1 MLSRNEALVLR
12 AVEGEAEISELVER
26 TGLSENAV
34 NRAVYWLV
42 RKGLARVQEE
52 ADYLVELGE
61 EGKEYLEK
69 GLPERRAVEV
79 LMERGGR
86 MGVEELGR
94 VLGRQAKIALGW
106 LARKG
111 LARISEG
118 VVELTEAG
126 ASGEKTPDEVLLE
139 RLGRGV
145 VRVSA
150 LTEEERKALELLRR
164 RGKVVVLRE
173 LRSRRVMLTQEG
185 RRQAAEA
192 EAGESQ
198 LTHEMLRTGS
208 WRGKRFRAYDVTLPA
223 PEVLPAK
230 LHPLRRIMDEI
241 RSIFL
246 QMGFREIEGPLV
258 ESAFWNFD
266 ALFVPQEHPAREMQ
280 DTFYLAKPERM
291 ELPGEEVVEAVRR
304 AHTGELEGSR
314 GWGREW
320 SRREAE
326 RALLRTHT
334 TSTTIRYLASSPELP
349 AKVFCIGRVFRKER
363 ITYRHLPEFHQVEGI
378 VAGEVGFA
386 HLLGILREFYRRMGF
401 ERLRFRPGYFPY
413 TEPSLEVEVYLED
426 RGRWLEL
433 GGAGIFRPEVTE
445 PLGIRVPVLA
455 WGLGV
460 ERLAMLRLGIED
472 IRMLYMGEIPWIQSR
487 EVR

>member
-1 MLSRNEALVLR
+1 MLGRNEALVLR
-12 AVEGEAEISELVER
+12 AVEGEAELQELVER
-26 TGLSENAV
+26 TGLSESAV

-42 RKGLARVQEE
+42 RKGLVRVQEE
-52 ADYLVELGE
+52 TDALVELGE
-61 EGKEYLEK
+61 EGRQYLAE
-69 GLPERRAVEV
+69 GLPERRAVE
-79 LMERGGR
+79 LLRQSGGR
-86 MGVEELGR
+86 MSVGELGR
-94 VLGRQAKIALGW
+94 RLGEQAKIAMGW

-111 LARISEG
+111 LARISG
-118 VVELTEAG
+118 GMVELTEAG
-126 ASGEKTPDEVLLE
+126 SSGERTADELLLE
-139 RLGRGV
+139 RLGRAPL
-145 VRVSA
+145 RLST
-150 LTEEERKALELLRR
+150 LSEEERRALELLRSR
-164 RGKVVVLRE
+164 QEVVVLRE
-173 LRSRRVMLTQEG
+173 VRSRRVVLTEEG
-185 RRQAAEA
+185 RRWAAEA
-192 EAGESQ
+192 EVGESQ

-241 RSIFL
+241 RAIFL

-266 ALFVPQEHPAREMQ
+266 ALFVPQDHPAREMQ
-280 DTFYLAKPERM
+280 DTFYLAEPARQ
-291 ELPGEEVVEAVRR
+291 ELPDRELVEAVRR
-304 AHTGELEGSR
+304 AHTGMLRGSK
-314 GWGREW
+314 GWGGEW
-320 SRREAE
+320 RSSEAE

-334 TSTTIRYLASSPELP
+334 TSATIRYLASAPELP

-378 VAGEVGFA
+378 VAGDVGFA

-413 TEPSLEVEVYLED
+413 TEPSLEVEVYLEEK
-426 RGRWLEL
+426 RRWLEL

-445 PLGIRVPVLA
+445 PLGITVPVLA

>member
-1 MLSRNEALVLR
+1 MLGRNEAAVLR
-12 AVEGEAEISELVER
+12 AIEGETEVAELVRR
-26 TGLSENAV
+26 TGLSESAV

-42 RKGLARVQEE
+42 RKGMVEVLEE
-52 ADYLVELGE
+52 RDALVELGE
-61 EGKEYLEK
+61 EGRQYLRE
-69 GLPERRAVEV
+69 GLPERRAVE
-79 LMERGGR
+79 LLRERGGR
-86 MGVEELGR
+86 MSVEELER
-94 VLGRQAKIALGW
+94 CLGERAKIAMGW
-106 LARKG
+106 LARKK
-111 LARISEG
+111 LARISGG
-118 VVELTEAG
+118 VVELTAG
-126 ASGEKTPDEVLLE
+126 GEERTPDERLLE
-139 RLGRGV
+139 RLGREA
-145 VRVSA
+145 VRLST
-150 LTEEERKALELLRR
+150 LTKEERQALEMLRR
-164 RGKVVVLRE
+164 RQNVVVLRE
-173 LRSRRVMLTQEG
+173 VKRKRVRLTEDG
-185 RRQAAEA
+185 RRWAAEA
-192 EAGESQ
+192 ETGESM
-198 LTHEMLRTGS
+198 LTHEMLRTGK
-208 WRGKRFRAYDVTLPA
+208 WRGRRFRSYDVTLPA

-230 LHPLRRIMDEI
+230 LHPLRRVMDEI

-246 QMGFREIEGPLV
+246 QMGFREIDGPLV

-280 DTFYLAKPERM
+280 DTFYLAEPAKA
-291 ELPGEEVVEAVRR
+291 ELPEERLVQAVME
-304 AHTGELEGSR
+304 AHTGRLRGSK

-320 SRREAE
+320 SREEAE

-334 TSTTIRYLASSPELP
+334 TSATIRYLASSPELP
-349 AKVFCIGRVFRKER
+349 VKVFCIGRVFRKER

-378 VAGEVGFA
+378 VAGDVGFA

-426 RGRWLEL
+426 RERWLEL

-445 PLGIRVPVLA
+445 PLGIKVPVLA